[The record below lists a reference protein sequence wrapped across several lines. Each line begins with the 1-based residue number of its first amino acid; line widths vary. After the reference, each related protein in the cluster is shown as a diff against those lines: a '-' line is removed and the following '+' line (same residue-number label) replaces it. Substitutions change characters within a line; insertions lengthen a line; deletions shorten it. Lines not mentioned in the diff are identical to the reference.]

1 MGSSCAASCTSVW
14 GTRRRSAAPA
24 PLPRGCAPP
33 PAPTSTTCARSEAAR
48 RNATNRGG
56 RGDAAVGA
64 DRVRADPHAPHRRV
78 PASRRDHRPTGGV
91 GRVAGNIKRPSSEPR
106 QTIFY
111 KLRDTSPDDRNTRLQ
126 RVTVTPAHAALGRV
140 CSQEQ
145 AESRSARTA
154 RVSATLRSLPTSTT
168 CARSCCTRPS
178 PRCRLPPS
186 RCGPSLVSARRG
198 RVTGNAS
205 TDSSTCAGGSAAPSL
220 RATPSSPWPASRAAA
235 ISKRAR
241 KAALPLP

>member
-111 KLRDTSPDDRNTRLQ
+111 KLRDTSPMIETRDSNESPSRRPMPRSVEFVHRSRRNRARHAQ
-126 RVTVTPAHAALGRV
+126 RGFPPR
-140 CSQEQ
+140 
-145 AESRSARTA
+145 
-154 RVSATLRSLPTSTT
+154 
-168 CARSCCTRPS
+168 CARCQPRPLAHEVAVRG
-178 PRCRLPPS
+178 PRLAAVCRLHDAVPVS
-186 RCGPSLVSARRG
+186 FQLVVG
-198 RVTGNAS
+198 V
-205 TDSSTCAGGSAAPSL
+205 
-220 RATPSSPWPASRAAA
+220 
-235 ISKRAR
+235 
-241 KAALPLP
+241 